1 MTLNRATA
9 KTFFK
14 SLDKYESIRELVQ
27 RAVDPTNPSLVKSHG
42 KNRAKLDDSY
52 LELMHD
58 WKVFKRDLNV
68 ASDVLNEK
76 DENGASKFEH
86 DDVWMEDFKDKY
98 CELIEKSDV
107 LLEADETL
115 QDATD
120 AKEVKDKLDTE
131 ISAKQLREVKVVQEL
146 GDQMAA
152 LSTAITNSV
161 KRISEEVV
169 KMVDG
174 QEGSLRV
181 QAFKA
186 DLASVKNEIDD
197 KFLCIYNQFVCMLG
211 DLEAAKKKALKDDF
225 VTLEKAK
232 IDNLVVLLNKKVKE
246 TFVSSTVSHHKDNK
260 HDQTYLKKIEPPDFN
275 GDIVDYADFVRKWK
289 AQVGKAGLSAESKM
303 DRLRDHVPNQAAKA
317 LYGET
322 SMAGAWNVLDKLF
335 GNKDLIA
342 NKLKVQLKSIKPKG
356 KKDQD
361 VLIDLVTEVNNIV
374 LRLKT
379 LNMEQ
384 MLVVDSDFLSA
395 VYRVLPSASQKDW
408 LEFNAEIY
416 TIQWEAFMKL

>member
-9 KTFFK
+9 RTFFK

-27 RAVDPTNPSLVKSHG
+27 RAVDPTNPSLVRSHG

-68 ASDVLNEK
+68 ESDVLNEK

-86 DDVWMEDFKDKY
+86 NDVWMEDFKDKY

-107 LLEADETL
+107 LLEADETS

-131 ISAKQLREVKVVQEL
+131 ISVKQLRETKVVLEL

-169 KMVDG
+169 TMVDG
-174 QEGSLRV
+174 REGSLRV

-186 DLASVKNEIDD
+186 DLASVKNEID
-197 KFLCIYNQFVCMLG
+197 
-211 DLEAAKKKALKDDF
+211 
-225 VTLEKAK
+225 
-232 IDNLVVLLNKKVKE
+232 
-246 TFVSSTVSHHKDNK
+246 VSITS
-260 HDQTYLKKIEPPDFN
+260 
-275 GDIVDYADFVRKWK
+275 
-289 AQVGKAGLSAESKM
+289 LSACSGTVKLQRRKLSRM
-303 DRLRDHVPNQAAKA
+303 
-317 LYGET
+317 T
-322 SMAGAWNVLDKLF
+322 SSL
-335 GNKDLIA
+335 
-342 NKLKVQLKSIKPKG
+342 
-356 KKDQD
+356 
-361 VLIDLVTEVNNIV
+361 
-374 LRLKT
+374 
-379 LNMEQ
+379 
-384 MLVVDSDFLSA
+384 
-395 VYRVLPSASQKDW
+395 
-408 LEFNAEIY
+408 
-416 TIQWEAFMKL
+416 